1 LKKILIRADGSKDI
15 GMGHLSRCCLIAN
28 YLFAEKNIQ
37 SIIIIRN
44 DIAAKNF
51 ISNKCKAAIIHYI
64 DNNLPHKAELAC
76 ISAIVSKESILLI
89 LLDLLETNL
98 TDQYI
103 SGLYENNI
111 PVSAIIDDSERR
123 IIDVDLILNG
133 NPNQDRFDYGEERGE
148 YLLGA
153 SYFIMDPSY
162 ADNSIISKTP
172 GSRILLTLGGSDH
185 NNLIFAVLD
194 VLVNISSV
202 SEVVILTSKSTG
214 YSDELSK
221 FVNDQS
227 KKIRLYIDVPTLQPY
242 WSECDLA
249 ITAGGNTLFERIAS
263 GVPGA
268 SICQLPRQMEIA
280 DKFEVMGVNR
290 NIGYGP
296 EIESDILMKSI
307 NDFITDDSSHLKQ
320 QQKCREIITGSGIKL
335 FSNELI
341 KLVGDSN
348 EL

>member
-1 LKKILIRADGSKDI
+1 MNKILLRADGSKDI

-37 SIIIIRN
+37 SIIVIRN

-51 ISNKCKAAIIHYI
+51 ISNKCKIAIIHYI
-64 DNNLPHKAELAC
+64 DNDLSYNDELAS
-76 ISAIVSKESILLI
+76 ISDLVDNENISLI
-89 LLDLLETNL
+89 LLDLLEINL

-103 SGLYENNI
+103 NGLYENNI
-111 PVSAIIDDSERR
+111 PVSAITDDSECR
-123 IIDVDLILNG
+123 IINVDLILNG
-133 NPNQDRFDYGEERGE
+133 NPNQDRCDYSEEKGE

-162 ADNSIISKTP
+162 ADSPIRNKTV
-172 GSRILLTLGGSDH
+172 GNRILLTLGGSDH
-185 NNLIFAVLD
+185 NNLIFGVLD

-202 SEVVILTSKSTG
+202 SEVIIMTSKSTG
-214 YSDELSK
+214 YYEELNRV
-221 FVNDQS
+221 VNTQS
-227 KKIRLYIDVPTLQPY
+227 KKIRIYNDVPTLQPY
-242 WSECDLA
+242 WAECDLA

-268 SICQLPRQMEIA
+268 SICQLSRQMEIA

>member
-1 LKKILIRADGSKDI
+1 MKNFLLRADGSKDI
-15 GMGHLSRCCLIAN
+15 GMGHLSRCCLIAS
-28 YLFAEKNIQ
+28 YLFGEKNIQ
-37 SIIIIRN
+37 SIIVIRN
-44 DIAAKNF
+44 DMAAKTF
-51 ISNKCKAAIIHYI
+51 ISNKCKTAIIHYI
-64 DNNLPHKAELAC
+64 DSNLSCEGELAY
-76 ISAIVSKESILLI
+76 ISNLVDNENVSLI

-103 SGLYENNI
+103 SGLHENNKPI
-111 PVSAIIDDSERR
+111 SAITDDSERR
-123 IIDVDLILNG
+123 VIDVDLILNG
-133 NPNQDRFDYGEERGE
+133 NPNQDRFDYSEERGK

-153 SYFIMDPSY
+153 SYFIMAPSY
-162 ADNSIISKTP
+162 ADNPIRNKTS
-172 GSRILLTLGGSDH
+172 GNRILLTLGGSDH
-185 NNLIFAVLD
+185 NNLIFGVLD
-194 VLVNISSV
+194 VLVNISAV

-214 YSDELSK
+214 YFEELSRL
-221 FVNDQS
+221 VNDQS
-227 KKIRLYIDVPTLQPY
+227 KKIRLYNDVPTLQPY

-296 EIESDILMKSI
+296 EIERALLMKSI
-307 NDFITDDSSHLKQ
+307 NDFIVDYSNHLKQ
-320 QQKCREIITGSGIKL
+320 QQKCREIITGNGIKL